1 MCLLM
6 DLGRNRVRGT
16 QANPR
21 TDRYC
26 DREAT
31 RDRGRDNVDSSQ
43 ENLLSITLHCPYR
56 ERTHVLKDKCPKV
69 SETTVVKELC
79 KITP

>member
-1 MCLLM
+1 M
-6 DLGRNRVRGT
+6 DWGLSRAGGA

-21 TDRYC
+21 TNPDCDGEGPRDR
-26 DREAT
+26 T
-31 RDRGRDNVDSSQ
+31 RDSVDSSQ
-43 ENLLSITLHCPYR
+43 ENLLSLTLQSPYR

-79 KITP
+79 KMTP

>member
-1 MCLLM
+1 MCQLM
-6 DLGRNRVRGT
+6 DSGLNEAGGA

-21 TDRYC
+21 TDL
-26 DREAT
+26 DHDGEEA
-31 RDRGRDNVDSSQ
+31 RNSFRDNVDSSQ
-43 ENLLSITLHCPYR
+43 ENLLSITLQSPYQ